1 MWDPH
6 GALFLVFWRRGTR
19 KVLTVV
25 AFTYTYMSIFNK
37 KEGKNKPKP
46 TENIIYG
53 WGPGTEVIFLVV

>member
-1 MWDPH
+1 M
-6 GALFLVFWRRGTR
+6 
-19 KVLTVV
+19 LTVV

-53 WGPGTEVIFLVV
+53 